1 MHQQFSQYMAE
12 QTGWLNTE
20 DTDRKCHPEQ
30 SSHDTRTVLLHEK
43 PEMPICS
50 LSFPE
55 TMQ

>member
-1 MHQQFSQYMAE
+1 MQQQFSQYMAE